1 MSTMIPFRQIDGSV
15 RDVDLVLENDVE
27 GFMLFRP
34 RTDRGVKALQ
44 AVLQHVGGRLVT
56 FSGGGSVRIPWFM
69 ACLTQTML
77 EEDSGV
83 AVREESGDAN

>member
-44 AVLQHVGGRLVT
+44 AVLQHVGGPREP
-56 FSGGGSVRIPWFM
+56 VR
-69 ACLTQTML
+69 
-77 EEDSGV
+77 DSCRARYRG
-83 AVREESGDAN
+83 